1 MVNRLLNEIKMVFD
15 DWYSLLTKFTASVT
29 NNFTDEF
36 IKFIIL
42 RNAKFFISLDH
53 SSYLSIIFYLLL
65 SIIRIF

>member
-53 SSYLSIIFYLLL
+53 SSYLSIIFFYYYLL
-65 SIIRIF
+65 